1 MPGQNASA
9 RFVVELEGR
18 GVGVLIAE
26 RSGYK
31 YFAADRSTSSLDGRR
46 FSSPTAAQNAVTAL
60 RTPPR
65 IVDADN
71 RES

>member
-1 MPGQNASA
+1 MSGQNASA

-31 YFAADRSTSSLDGRR
+31 YFAADSSTSRLDGRR

-60 RTPPR
+60 QTPSR
-65 IVDADN
+65 ADN
-71 RES
+71 ADSRKS